1 MNRLCRYAPRERFWI
16 APSLWGEVDPL
27 NDADRPFSPMRVTPP
42 DMVSNPRPRGTPRNG
57 RIYPP
62 VRAGHFTHTLSAGP
76 SRKLCRRNPNEFR
89 LLPIARPGRAVIQTS
104 EIRVDYGDV
113 TAVSDL
119 TLAIGTGEVFGLI
132 GPNGAGK
139 TSLIRVLA
147 TLSEPT
153 YGNAVVAGFNIFE
166 DRTRARRQ
174 IGYMPDLAP
183 VFKDIRCWEFLD
195 LFAAA
200 YGLGRTERRRRIDET
215 LEIVDLTRKRTA
227 MAGTLSRGMTQRLVL
242 AKTMLHDPAV
252 LLLDEP
258 ASGLDPIARIDLRN
272 LLRDLSA
279 RGKTVLISS
288 HILSDLNDFCSS
300 IGIMEQG
307 RLVLSGA
314 IEDLV
319 GTLNAARRFTV
330 QTVGTPAKAA
340 EVLAGHEGVTDIK
353 HESNRCTFVCTF
365 SDEHV
370 ANLLRDLINEGVP
383 IVAFHEQKRGVEDLM
398 MQVGATEVS

>member
-1 MNRLCRYAPRERFWI
+1 L
-16 APSLWGEVDPL
+16 
-27 NDADRPFSPMRVTPP
+27 
-42 DMVSNPRPRGTPRNG
+42 
-57 RIYPP
+57 
-62 VRAGHFTHTLSAGP
+62 
-76 SRKLCRRNPNEFR
+76 
-89 LLPIARPGRAVIQTS
+89 IQTS
-104 EIRVDYGDV
+104 EIRVDYGEV

-119 TLAIGTGEVFGLI
+119 SLSIDTGEVFGLI

-147 TLSEPT
+147 TLGEPT
-153 YGNAVVAGFNIFE
+153 YGNAIVAGFNIFE
-166 DRTRARRQ
+166 DRTKARRQ

-200 YGLGRTERRRRIDET
+200 YGILRNDRRRRIDEV
-215 LEIVDLTRKRTA
+215 LEVVDLTTKRTA

-242 AKTMLHDPAV
+242 AKTLLHDPAV

-300 IGIMEQG
+300 IGIMEKG
-307 RLVLSGA
+307 RLALSGS
-314 IEDLV
+314 IDDLV
-319 GTLNAARRFTV
+319 GRLNTTRRYIV
-330 QTVGTPAKAA
+330 QTIGPAAAAA
-340 EVLAGHEGVTDIK
+340 EVLGARQGVIAVEHDQSRCEFACSLDDEGV
-353 HESNRCTFVCTF
+353 
-365 SDEHV
+365 
-370 ANLLRDLINEGVP
+370 AALLGALVRASSP
-383 IVAFHEQKRGVEDLM
+383 IVAFHEQKRGVEDLLI
-398 MQVGATEVS
+398 QAGVTEVS